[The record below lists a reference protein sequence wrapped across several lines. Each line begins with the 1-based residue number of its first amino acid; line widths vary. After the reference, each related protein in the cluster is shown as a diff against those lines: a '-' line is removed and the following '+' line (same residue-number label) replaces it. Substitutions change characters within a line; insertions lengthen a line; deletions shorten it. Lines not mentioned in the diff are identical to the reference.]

1 MTIVQEVKKIIP
13 SKLDDK
19 AKAVYNRLKEET
31 NNFDIEFLVVYTDLE
46 KAVEQFVDVVK
57 KKYPDAIRVVRKK
70 EKPTPPPTPEPE
82 TDDKEVLEVIRDYRI
97 SESQA
102 KRLVQLRRDA
112 SESKKESIDKML
124 DTLKKSEFYN
134 ARYTSKQNI
143 DKNRTRDIKKDSNR
157 GSLTAKDEL
166 NMTGKRYKR
175 ISKAG
180 HKNQYGT
187 TEGGKVYYEYRANRR
202 DIDHKIELAQGG
214 LIGKEVE
221 FLRYGEPMTGRVYED
236 LGNDRFAVEST
247 KGIHSVDKENIVKVI
262 EPKKG
267 RFFGLFKKGGRID
280 LFEDYEN
287 IPPNI
292 QEILDFYEED
302 FQDGRYDGLSKALKE
317 VEANGYTFEY
327 YLDGEAYGLR
337 PINVPLNHIKGYE
350 DEDFARG
357 GIASKNIF
365 DLEYGDVFKIKKA
378 GHTASNMT
386 FVYVDLDD
394 KYNVSIKARP
404 FPIGSNKRNEFVY
417 ITDIQDG
424 DIQILSEEE
433 VGKIYLNYNIDKNK
447 FVKGGGVGKFKYERG
462 QKFQDQYGEII
473 LLDKYSDGLWE
484 ARRWSGMRH
493 VGDVV
498 ISEKDLDL
506 IRTKKMAKGDVI
518 KGGVEIPK
526 ADKMFHLPFELAVY
540 VPSTTNVSDSISTT
554 EMRKRVKETETYLA
568 ETFGGF
574 TSSEKIGGYLSSKST
589 IVTEKVVPVTAFCSM
604 EDFRKNKN
612 KLINKLSVW
621 AKAWGQEAIGFEF
634 EGDLYYVPQKFKKGG
649 TLKATYIPKDNI
661 AQITTI
667 FGQKIKGKDIIDG
680 AYTKRQDIR
689 NEPKIDRFMFE
700 DEMYEYKKGGFV
712 SKAELVWKK
721 LSSAEKMNFLIENFT
736 PQITPTSQQILVDKA
751 YNFLPKE
758 VKITLAS
765 KYADVEEYAK
775 GGWVLYDE
783 DSQEAIR
790 TYKTESEARENLYE
804 YEGNANIVKKSI
816 WDKTYEPKVDRFMF
830 EEEMYEYKK
839 GGRVSENVY
848 YDMLGAVPPLYI
860 SELDGVKQSGNTT
873 FAVGEAY
880 DYMNTPN
887 GFKSVYQAFSQK
899 GKFYYNEGLI
909 YFTERGV
916 AKSIME

>member
-97 SESQA
+97 SETQA

-202 DIDHKIELAQGG
+202 DIDHKIELANGG
-214 LIGKEVE
+214 AL
-221 FLRYGEPMTGRVYED
+221 
-236 LGNDRFAVEST
+236 
-247 KGIHSVDKENIVKVI
+247 
-262 EPKKG
+262 KG
-267 RFFGLFKKGGRID
+267 RFKKHFNRGGMID
-280 LFEDYEN
+280 LFVDYEN
-287 IPPNI
+287 IPPKI

-302 FQDGRYDGLSKALKE
+302 FQDGNYSGLSKALKE

-350 DEDFARG
+350 DEEFARG

-365 DLEYGDVFKIKKA
+365 DLEYGDVFKINKA

-404 FPIGSNKRNEFVY
+404 FPIGSNKRNEFIY

-506 IRTKKMAKGDVI
+506 IRTKKMAKGGKIQSGQIYRVDGKDYLFGSEKQNSEGFYDKWEAYEVVYDTYEDEKHVDYERTKKYNRLKYFPTNLKAENVSI
-518 KGGVEIPK
+518 QYFKNGGGVEGRFK
-526 ADKMFHLPFELAVY
+526 KH
-540 VPSTTNVSDSISTT
+540 
-554 EMRKRVKETETYLA
+554 
-568 ETFGGF
+568 
-574 TSSEKIGGYLSSKST
+574 
-589 IVTEKVVPVTAFCSM
+589 
-604 EDFRKNKN
+604 
-612 KLINKLSVW
+612 
-621 AKAWGQEAIGFEF
+621 
-634 EGDLYYVPQKFKKGG
+634 FKKGG
-649 TLKATYIPKDNI
+649 SVKATYIPNASIKSL
-661 AQITTI
+661 TTKY
-667 FGQKIKGKDIIDG
+667 GSTIKGQDLLDG
-680 AYTKRQDIR
+680 VYTTRK
-689 NEPKIDRFMFE
+689 NVKLEPKVDRFMFE
-700 DEMYEYKKGGFV
+700 EEIYEYG
-712 SKAELVWKK
+712 
-721 LSSAEKMNFLIENFT
+721 
-736 PQITPTSQQILVDKA
+736 
-751 YNFLPKE
+751 
-758 VKITLAS
+758 
-765 KYADVEEYAK
+765 K

-839 GGRVSENVY
+839 GGRVSEDVY

-860 SELDGVKQSGNTT
+860 SELDGVKQSGNST

-887 GFKSVYQAFSQK
+887 GFKSVYQAYSQK
-899 GKFYYNEGLI
+899 GKFYYNEGLV
-909 YFTERGV
+909 YFTQRGV
-916 AKSIME
+916 AKSIKE

>member
-236 LGNDRFAVEST
+236 LGDDRFAVEST

-267 RFFGLFKKGGRID
+267 RFFGLFNKGGLVELGDNVNIIA
-280 LFEDYEN
+280 EN
-287 IPPNI
+287 KS
-292 QEILDFYEED
+292 
-302 FQDGRYDGLSKALKE
+302 G
-317 VEANGYTFEY
+317 VV
-327 YLDGEAYGLR
+327 
-337 PINVPLNHIKGYE
+337 INVISNGKYFTIQFADGTKNVYDKNEIK
-350 DEDFARG
+350 
-357 GIASKNIF
+357 KIF
-365 DLEYGDVFKIKKA
+365 DEYDEY
-378 GHTASNMT
+378 S
-386 FVYVDLDD
+386 L
-394 KYNVSIKARP
+394 
-404 FPIGSNKRNEFVY
+404 
-417 ITDIQDG
+417 
-424 DIQILSEEE
+424 
-433 VGKIYLNYNIDKNK
+433 
-447 FVKGGGVGKFKYERG
+447 GGGVGRFKYERG

-506 IRTKKMAKGDVI
+506 IRTKKMAKGGKIQSGQIYRVDGKDYLFGSEKQNSEGFYDKWEAYEVVYDSYEDE
-518 KGGVEIPK
+518 KHVDYERTKKYNRLKYFPTNVKAENVSTQYFKRGGGVEIPN

-634 EGDLYYVPQKFKKGG
+634 EGDLYYVPQKFKRGG

-661 AQITTI
+661 AEITTI
-667 FGQKIKGKDIIDG
+667 FGQRIKGKDIIDG

-700 DEMYEYKKGGFV
+700 EEIYEYG
-712 SKAELVWKK
+712 
-721 LSSAEKMNFLIENFT
+721 
-736 PQITPTSQQILVDKA
+736 
-751 YNFLPKE
+751 
-758 VKITLAS
+758 
-765 KYADVEEYAK
+765 K

-899 GKFYYNEGLI
+899 GKFYYNEGLV

-916 AKSIME
+916 AKSIKE

>member
-97 SESQA
+97 SETQA

-166 NMTGKRYKR
+166 NMTGNRYKR

-202 DIDHKIELAQGG
+202 DIDHKIELAKGG

-221 FLRYGEPMTGRVYED
+221 FLRYGEPMTGWVYED

-267 RFFGLFKKGGRID
+267 RFFGLFNKGGLVELGDNVNVIA
-280 LFEDYEN
+280 EN
-287 IPPNI
+287 KS
-292 QEILDFYEED
+292 
-302 FQDGRYDGLSKALKE
+302 G
-317 VEANGYTFEY
+317 VV
-327 YLDGEAYGLR
+327 
-337 PINVPLNHIKGYE
+337 INVISNGKYFTIQFADGTKKVYDKNEIK
-350 DEDFARG
+350 
-357 GIASKNIF
+357 KIF
-365 DLEYGDVFKIKKA
+365 DEYDEY
-378 GHTASNMT
+378 S
-386 FVYVDLDD
+386 L
-394 KYNVSIKARP
+394 
-404 FPIGSNKRNEFVY
+404 
-417 ITDIQDG
+417 
-424 DIQILSEEE
+424 
-433 VGKIYLNYNIDKNK
+433 
-447 FVKGGGVGKFKYERG
+447 GGGVEKFKYEKG
-462 QKFQDQYGEII
+462 QKYEDQYGEII
-473 LLDKYSDGLWE
+473 LLNKYSDDLWE
-484 ARRWSGMRH
+484 ARRFSGMRH

-498 ISEKDLDL
+498 ISEEDLDL
-506 IRTKKMAKGDVI
+506 IRTKKMAQGDVI
-518 KGGVEIPK
+518 KGSEGIEEDNYRISISENDKYIGEYPNPIISITEAKTIFLELATKYKRPQYLISVYKKPTSTAGYKKINVDEWYADSKSFKRGGGVEIPN

-540 VPSTTNVSDSISTT
+540 VPSTTNVSDSISTS

-634 EGDLYYVPQKFKKGG
+634 EGDLYYVPQKFKRGG

-661 AQITTI
+661 AEITTI
-667 FGQKIKGKDIIDG
+667 FGQRIKGKDIIDG
-680 AYTKRQDIR
+680 AYTKRRDIQ

-700 DEMYEYKKGGFV
+700 DEMY
-712 SKAELVWKK
+712 
-721 LSSAEKMNFLIENFT
+721 
-736 PQITPTSQQILVDKA
+736 
-751 YNFLPKE
+751 
-758 VKITLAS
+758 
-765 KYADVEEYAK
+765 EYAK

-790 TYKTESEARENLYE
+790 TYKTESEARNNLYE
-804 YEGNANIVKKSI
+804 YEGNANIVEKSV

-830 EEEMYEYKK
+830 EDEMYEYKK
-839 GGRVSENVY
+839 GGKTPKKPKEPKMIRTIFEEEYFEDFGKGGRVSEDVY

-899 GKFYYNEGLI
+899 GKFYYNEGLV

-916 AKSIME
+916 AKSIKE

>member
-202 DIDHKIELAQGG
+202 DIDHKIELANGG
-214 LIGKEVE
+214 AL
-221 FLRYGEPMTGRVYED
+221 
-236 LGNDRFAVEST
+236 
-247 KGIHSVDKENIVKVI
+247 
-262 EPKKG
+262 KG
-267 RFFGLFKKGGRID
+267 RFKKHFNRGGMID
-280 LFEDYEN
+280 LFIDYEN
-287 IPPNI
+287 IPPKI

-350 DEDFARG
+350 DEDYAKGGGVGKFKYERGQKFQDQYGEIILLDKYSDGLWEARRWSGMRHVGDVVISEKDLDLIRTKKMAKG
-357 GIASKNIF
+357 GGVGSKNLF
-365 DLEYGDVFKIKKA
+365 DLEYGDVFKINKA

-447 FVKGGGVGKFKYERG
+447 FAE
-462 QKFQDQYGEII
+462 
-473 LLDKYSDGLWE
+473 
-484 ARRWSGMRH
+484 
-493 VGDVV
+493 
-498 ISEKDLDL
+498 
-506 IRTKKMAKGDVI
+506 GDVI
-518 KGGVEIPK
+518 KGGVEIPNTVAEFK
-526 ADKMFHLPFELAVY
+526 AKMNDFVKRLNTAESLWKLDNGKSYNNIIQEREEYYKQTRRDWYEELSKAEVSGNMARYNVLKKMVNEAFKFE
-540 VPSTTNVSDSISTT
+540 N
-554 EMRKRVKETETYLA
+554 
-568 ETFGGF
+568 GG
-574 TSSEKIGGYLSSKST
+574 G
-589 IVTEKVVPVTAFCSM
+589 V
-604 EDFRKNKN
+604 
-612 KLINKLSVW
+612 
-621 AKAWGQEAIGFEF
+621 
-634 EGDLYYVPQKFKKGG
+634 EGRFKKHFKKGG
-649 TLKATYIPKDNI
+649 SVKATYIPNASIKSL
-661 AQITTI
+661 TTKY
-667 FGQKIKGKDIIDG
+667 GSTIKGQDLLDG
-680 AYTKRQDIR
+680 VYTTRK
-689 NEPKIDRFMFE
+689 NVKLEPKVDRFMFE
-700 DEMYEYKKGGFV
+700 DEMY
-712 SKAELVWKK
+712 
-721 LSSAEKMNFLIENFT
+721 
-736 PQITPTSQQILVDKA
+736 
-751 YNFLPKE
+751 
-758 VKITLAS
+758 
-765 KYADVEEYAK
+765 EYAK

-839 GGRVSENVY
+839 GGRVSEDVY

-860 SELDGVKQSGNTT
+860 SELNGVKQSGNTT

-916 AKSIME
+916 AKSIKE

>member
-97 SESQA
+97 SETQA

-124 DTLKKSEFYN
+124 NTLKKSEFYN

-202 DIDHKIELAQGG
+202 DIDHKIELAKGG

-267 RFFGLFKKGGRID
+267 RFFGLFKKGGMID
-280 LFEDYEN
+280 LFIDYEN

-337 PINVPLNHIKGYE
+337 PINVPLNHIIGYE

-447 FVKGGGVGKFKYERG
+447 FVKGGGV
-462 QKFQDQYGEII
+462 
-473 LLDKYSDGLWE
+473 
-484 ARRWSGMRH
+484 
-493 VGDVV
+493 
-498 ISEKDLDL
+498 
-506 IRTKKMAKGDVI
+506 
-518 KGGVEIPK
+518 EIPN

-634 EGDLYYVPQKFKKGG
+634 EGDLYYVPQKFKRGG

-661 AQITTI
+661 AEITTI
-667 FGQKIKGKDIIDG
+667 FGQRIKGKDIIDG
-680 AYTKRQDIR
+680 AYTKRRDIR

-700 DEMYEYKKGGFV
+700 DEMYEY
-712 SKAELVWKK
+712 
-721 LSSAEKMNFLIENFT
+721 
-736 PQITPTSQQILVDKA
+736 
-751 YNFLPKE
+751 
-758 VKITLAS
+758 
-765 KYADVEEYAK
+765 AK

-783 DSQEAIR
+783 DSQR
-790 TYKTESEARENLYE
+790 LVKTYKTESEAKANLYE
-804 YEGNANIVKKSI
+804 YEGNGNIVEKSV

-830 EEEMYEYKK
+830 EDEMYEYKK
-839 GGRVSENVY
+839 GGKTPKNPKEPKMEDPMSNLKY
-848 YDMLGAVPPLYI
+848 
-860 SELDGVKQSGNTT
+860 GVKVIETIGGRRNEIIVAMFKEIWERDAYLREQQEGLEERVIATRRELPN
-873 FAVGEAY
+873 Y
-880 DYMNTPN
+880 DY
-887 GFKSVYQAFSQK
+887 Q
-899 GKFYYNEGLI
+899 LI
-909 YFTERGV
+909 PINPY
-916 AKSIME
+916 

>member
-97 SESQA
+97 SETQA

-124 DTLKKSEFYN
+124 DTLKKSEFYD

-157 GSLTAKDEL
+157 GSLTSKDEL
-166 NMTGKRYKR
+166 NMTGRKFKR

-202 DIDHKIELAQGG
+202 DIDHKIELAKGG
-214 LIGKEVE
+214 LIGKEIE

-267 RFFGLFKKGGRID
+267 RFFGLFNKGGLVELGDNVNVIA
-280 LFEDYEN
+280 EN
-287 IPPNI
+287 KSGVVINVISNGKYFTI
-292 QEILDFYEED
+292 QFADGTKNVYDKNEIKKIFDEYEE
-302 FQDGRYDGLSKALKE
+302 YSK
-317 VEANGYTFEY
+317 
-327 YLDGEAYGLR
+327 
-337 PINVPLNHIKGYE
+337 
-350 DEDFARG
+350 G
-357 GIASKNIF
+357 GGVGSKNLF

-447 FVKGGGVGKFKYERG
+447 FVKGGGV
-462 QKFQDQYGEII
+462 
-473 LLDKYSDGLWE
+473 
-484 ARRWSGMRH
+484 
-493 VGDVV
+493 
-498 ISEKDLDL
+498 
-506 IRTKKMAKGDVI
+506 
-518 KGGVEIPK
+518 EIPN

-667 FGQKIKGKDIIDG
+667 FGQRIKGKDIIDG

-700 DEMYEYKKGGFV
+700 EEIYEYG
-712 SKAELVWKK
+712 
-721 LSSAEKMNFLIENFT
+721 
-736 PQITPTSQQILVDKA
+736 
-751 YNFLPKE
+751 
-758 VKITLAS
+758 
-765 KYADVEEYAK
+765 K

-816 WDKTYEPKVDRFMF
+816 WDKTYEPKIDRFMFEDEMYEYGKGGFVSKAELVWKKLSSAEKMNFLIENFTPQITPRSQQILVDKAYNFLPKEVKIALASKYANVEEYAKGGWVLYDEDSQRLVKTYKTESEARENLYEYEGNGNIVKKSVWDKTYEPKVDRLMF

-860 SELDGVKQSGNTT
+860 SELDGVKQMGNTT

-887 GFKSVYQAFSQK
+887 GFKSVYQAYSQK
-899 GKFYYNEGLI
+899 GKFYYNEGLV
-909 YFTERGV
+909 YFTQRGV
-916 AKSIME
+916 AKSIKE

>member
-97 SESQA
+97 SETQA

-202 DIDHKIELAQGG
+202 DIDHKIELAKGG

-267 RFFGLFKKGGRID
+267 RFFGLFNKGGLVELGDNVNVIA
-280 LFEDYEN
+280 EN
-287 IPPNI
+287 KS
-292 QEILDFYEED
+292 
-302 FQDGRYDGLSKALKE
+302 G
-317 VEANGYTFEY
+317 VV
-327 YLDGEAYGLR
+327 
-337 PINVPLNHIKGYE
+337 INVISNGKYFTIQFADGTKKVYDKNEIK
-350 DEDFARG
+350 
-357 GIASKNIF
+357 KIF
-365 DLEYGDVFKIKKA
+365 DEYDEY
-378 GHTASNMT
+378 S
-386 FVYVDLDD
+386 L
-394 KYNVSIKARP
+394 
-404 FPIGSNKRNEFVY
+404 
-417 ITDIQDG
+417 
-424 DIQILSEEE
+424 
-433 VGKIYLNYNIDKNK
+433 
-447 FVKGGGVGKFKYERG
+447 GGGVEKFKYEKG
-462 QKFQDQYGEII
+462 QKYEDQYGEII
-473 LLDKYSDGLWE
+473 LLNKYSDDLWE
-484 ARRWSGMRH
+484 ARRFSGMRH

-498 ISEKDLDL
+498 ISEEDLDL
-506 IRTKKMAKGDVI
+506 IRTKKMAQGDVI
-518 KGGVEIPK
+518 KGSDVEIPN

-540 VPSTTNVSDSISTT
+540 VPSTTNVSDSISTS

-634 EGDLYYVPQKFKKGG
+634 EGDLYYVPQKFKRGG

-661 AQITTI
+661 AEITTI
-667 FGQKIKGKDIIDG
+667 FGQRIKGKDIIDG
-680 AYTKRQDIR
+680 AYTKRRDIQ

-700 DEMYEYKKGGFV
+700 DEMY
-712 SKAELVWKK
+712 
-721 LSSAEKMNFLIENFT
+721 
-736 PQITPTSQQILVDKA
+736 
-751 YNFLPKE
+751 
-758 VKITLAS
+758 
-765 KYADVEEYAK
+765 EYAK

-790 TYKTESEARENLYE
+790 TYKTESEARNNLYE
-804 YEGNANIVKKSI
+804 YEGNANIVEKSV

-830 EEEMYEYKK
+830 EDEMYEYKK
-839 GGRVSENVY
+839 GGKTPKKPKEPKMIRTIFEEEYFEDFGKGGRVSEDVY

-899 GKFYYNEGLI
+899 GKFYYNEGLV

-916 AKSIME
+916 AKSIKE

>member
-46 KAVEQFVDVVK
+46 KAVEQFVEVVK
-57 KKYPDAIRVVRKK
+57 KKYPDAVRVVRKK

-97 SESQA
+97 SETQA

-280 LFEDYEN
+280 LFQDYEN
-287 IPPNI
+287 IPPKI

-350 DEDFARG
+350 DE
-357 GIASKNIF
+357 
-365 DLEYGDVFKIKKA
+365 EY
-378 GHTASNMT
+378 S
-386 FVYVDLDD
+386 
-394 KYNVSIKARP
+394 
-404 FPIGSNKRNEFVY
+404 
-417 ITDIQDG
+417 
-424 DIQILSEEE
+424 
-433 VGKIYLNYNIDKNK
+433 
-447 FVKGGGVGKFKYERG
+447 KGGGVGNDFKIGDKVEFSVPYFNSKLDYKGTIIDFKNSYAVVQYENNQG
-462 QKFQDQYGEII
+462 
-473 LLDKYSDGLWE
+473 
-484 ARRWSGMRH
+484 
-493 VGDVV
+493 VV
-498 ISEKDLDL
+498 LETQL
-506 IRTKKMAKGDVI
+506 IPSRLKKIKMAKGVGVGHFSKGGKIQSGQIYRVDGKDYLFGSEKQNSEGFYDKWEAYEVVYDTYEDEKHVDYERTKKYNRLKYFPI
-518 KGGVEIPK
+518 NVKAENVSTQYFKRGGGVEIPN

-554 EMRKRVKETETYLA
+554 EMKKRVKEAETYLA

-649 TLKATYIPKDNI
+649 TLKATYIPKENI
-661 AQITTI
+661 AEITTI
-667 FGQKIKGKDIIDG
+667 FGQRIKGKDIIDG
-680 AYTKRQDIR
+680 AYTKRRDIR

-700 DEMYEYKKGGFV
+700 DEMYEYG
-712 SKAELVWKK
+712 
-721 LSSAEKMNFLIENFT
+721 
-736 PQITPTSQQILVDKA
+736 
-751 YNFLPKE
+751 
-758 VKITLAS
+758 
-765 KYADVEEYAK
+765 K

-783 DSQEAIR
+783 DSQR
-790 TYKTESEARENLYE
+790 LVKTYKTESEAKENLYE
-804 YEGNANIVKKSI
+804 YEGNANIVKKSV
-816 WDKTYEPKVDRFMF
+816 WDKTYEPKVDRLMF
-830 EEEMYEYKK
+830 EEEMYEYRK
-839 GGRVSENVY
+839 GGRVSEDVY
-848 YDMLGAVPPLYI
+848 YDMLGAVPPIYI
-860 SELDGVKQSGNTT
+860 SELDGIKQSGNST

-887 GFKSVYQAFSQK
+887 GFKAVYQAYSQK
-899 GKFYYNEGLI
+899 GKFYYNEGLV

-916 AKSIME
+916 AKSIKE